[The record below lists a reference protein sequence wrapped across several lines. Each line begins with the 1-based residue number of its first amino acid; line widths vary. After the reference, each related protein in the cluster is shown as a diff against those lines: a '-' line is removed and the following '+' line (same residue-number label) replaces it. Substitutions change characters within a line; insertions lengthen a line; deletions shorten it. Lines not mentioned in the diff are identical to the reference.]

1 MGAYVG
7 IDLGTTFSAISQIDE
22 TGRPSILHN
31 AEGQN
36 ITPSCVAIYDGEIHV
51 GEQARKAWGIDESNV
66 VARFKRDMGSTKTF
80 DLDGKKFSSTELS
93 AAVLKKLKTD
103 AEAQIGEISEAVVT
117 IPANFSQEAREAT
130 MDAAK
135 QAGLNVNYIINE
147 PTAAALYYAFKSGEE
162 LSGIYAVY
170 DLGGGTFDV
179 SVIQISGQDVDVLAS
194 NGVARLGG
202 DDFDRACREI
212 VSKKYQGEYGRE
224 LEHDDY
230 LINDAEEEKKS
241 LSLRKRVIAKV
252 GRQVL
257 EIRREEFEDSISHW
271 VTQAEMLCEATIEE
285 AGVEPRDIRG
295 VFLAG
300 GSTRI
305 PAVRESIKR
314 VFGQEPISTENVDE
328 VVALGAA
335 LYAAYKS
342 DRKNLSVAQEDAI
355 KRIKVTESTN
365 KCFGT
370 FSIGFNENK
379 ARYENQNSILIRKG
393 EKIPCSVTESFYTVA
408 DNQTAVN
415 CVVTESTSPETDP
428 RFVKIIWQGD
438 LELPSGRPEGQE
450 VQVTFGYD
458 DSQMMFCRFKD
469 VESGREK
476 SIDLSMAASKGINE
490 EIEKFMVE

>member
-7 IDLGTTFSAISQIDE
+7 IDLGTTFSAISHVDD
-22 TGRPSILHN
+22 TGRPTVLHN

-36 ITPSCVAIYDGEIHV
+36 ITPSCVALWDGEVHV
-51 GEQARKAWGIDESNV
+51 GESPRTAWKIDPNV
-66 VARFKRDMGSTKTF
+66 AARFKRDMGSATNFK
-80 DLDGKKFSSTELS
+80 LDGKEFTPTALS
-93 AAVLKKLKTD
+93 AEVLKKLKAD
-103 AEAQIGEISEAVVT
+103 AEDQIGEISEAVVT

-130 MDAAK
+130 MSAAK

-179 SVIQISGQDVDVLAS
+179 SVIQVSGQDVDVLAS

-202 DDFDRACREI
+202 DDFDHACREI
-212 VSKKYQGEYGRE
+212 VNKKHQEEHGRE
-224 LEHDDY
+224 LEDDDY
-230 LINDAEEEKKS
+230 LISNAEEEKKS
-241 LSLRKRVIAKV
+241 LSSRKRAIARV
-252 GRQVL
+252 GRQVV
-257 EIRREEFEDSISHW
+257 EVRREDFEDAISHL
-271 VTQAEMLCEATIEE
+271 VAQAEMLCEATIEE
-285 AGVEPRDIRG
+285 AGVEAGDIRG

-305 PAVRESIKR
+305 PAVHESIKR
-314 VFGQEPISTENVDE
+314 VFGQEPISTVNVDE

-342 DRKNLSVAQEDAI
+342 DGQDLTAAQEDAI

-370 FSIGFNENK
+370 FSIGMNENK
-379 ARYENQNSILIRKG
+379 NQLEQQNTILIRKG

-408 DNQTAVN
+408 DNQTAVT

-428 RFVKIIWQGD
+428 RFVKVIWQG
-438 LELPSGRPEGQE
+438 ELLLPADRPEGQE

-458 DSQMMFCRFKD
+458 ESQIMFCSFKD
-469 VESGREK
+469 VESGNEQT
-476 SIDLSMAASKGINE
+476 IDLSMSGSSGSNE